1 MEMRWVP
8 AHRPRMNLV
17 FRIACAM
24 GLILLSQ
31 AATAQSGI
39 KGTVYNQRKEAL
51 PFASVSVKGTSIGT
65 IANEEGRYQLNLK
78 PGYYEIIFQYLGYQ
92 AGSKAI
98 TLTGTEETF
107 DAVLAEQA
115 LQLGEVK
122 IGKGNEDPA
131 YAIMRRAIAKS
142 KYHLLQVESYKA
154 RAYTKSSVVITDLPL
169 EFLYKKELDKIAAE
183 ENFKKG
189 VPILNETVSEIEF
202 KQPNNYKQ
210 KVVAA
215 RNSQDNSFASPNE
228 YLLTSFY
235 KPDVVQ
241 TVSPLSPRAFGYY
254 KFEYLGTFRENGVDV
269 SKIKVIPRAYGDGVF
284 RGTIHIIENLWAI
297 HSLDLQTAKMGI
309 NLKIKQIYSPVQNVW
324 MPIQQQ
330 FNADGGLYGV
340 KGKAE
345 YVISQ
350 TFQSVQLN
358 PDFPPDVVVLDNK
371 TEKEDIKALPV
382 TKKDVRDKEL
392 EELLSSGK
400 KLSVRDMRKVMKN
413 YEKKQFEESK
423 NKGEDVDLIE
433 RRVTS
438 TEIDSL
444 ATRRAVSFWDS
455 LRTVPLTKAETV
467 SYNRLDSLV
476 ANKKIDYPAPKKDT
490 ENDDRDTTR
499 AAGKARKGKLDP
511 GDILWGHSFPLNR
524 SKSWRLDYTGPLRGV
539 QVNTVEG
546 WVIDGTGLGIRH
558 TRKEDKTTGKAG
570 HQFIL
575 RGIARYSFARNLLS
589 PRGEASYRWGRN
601 TLSAEGGRAI
611 SQYNPDNPISYLL
624 NSVTTLF
631 FEQNFAKIYEK
642 DYFRLNYVH
651 AQNNDHFKIGASV
664 EYADRTG
671 LGNDEKTGKYRWID
685 WKKREFSSNT
695 PDLPR
700 DFQLPYAIRIG
711 DARMPDHL
719 ALIFQVSASYKPW
732 QKYRIKNG
740 QTTFYKDDSPEF
752 TLNYRKGIPDLF
764 GSDADFDF
772 LHLKVRHGF
781 ETGIRSKLYYQLGAG
796 SFLNRKSVWFPDYRH
811 FAGNRF
817 FFQLGDPVG
826 TFRMLDYYRYSTHE
840 EFVEGHLLAEFRQL
854 LFTQIQWFRRYGI
867 KETIIA
873 HYLST
878 PNSNHYTEL
887 GYGFDVGIRFPF
899 RIEIVSNFERFRY
912 LQTAFRIG
920 TTMNIP
926 FK

>member
-1 MEMRWVP
+1 MK
-8 AHRPRMNLV
+8 LLSIL
-17 FRIACAM
+17 FSRIAWAM
-24 GLILLSQ
+24 GFILLSQ
-31 AATAQSGI
+31 AVPAQSAI

-51 PFASVSVKGTSIGT
+51 PFASVSVKGTSMGT
-65 IANEEGRYQLNLK
+65 IANEEGQYRLNLK
-78 PGYYEIIFQYLGYQ
+78 PGYYEIVFQYLGYQ
-92 AGSKAI
+92 SGFKAI
-98 TLTGTEETF
+98 TLTGSEEVF

-169 EFLYKKELDKIAAE
+169 EFLYKKELEKIAAE

-228 YLLTSFY
+228 YLLSSFY

-297 HSLDLQTAKMGI
+297 HSLDLQTVKMGI
-309 NLKIKQIYSPVQNVW
+309 NLKIKQLYSPVQNVW

-350 TFQSVQLN
+350 TFQSIQLN
-358 PDFPPDVVVLDNK
+358 PSFPPDVVILDNK
-371 TEKEDIKALPV
+371 TEKEDVKALPV
-382 TKKDVRDKEL
+382 TKKDIRDKEL

-413 YEKKQFEESK
+413 YEKKQLEESK
-423 NKGEDVDLIE
+423 DKGEDIDLIE
-433 RRVTS
+433 RRVSS
-438 TEIDSL
+438 TEIDSM
-444 ATRRAVSFWDS
+444 ATHRAGSFWDS

-467 SYNRLDSLV
+467 SYNRLDSLM
-476 ANKKIDYPAPKKDT
+476 ARKKIEYPAGKEAI
-490 ENDDRDTTR
+490 ENDDTDAAR
-499 AAGKARKGKLDP
+499 AARKAKGRKLDP

-524 SKSWRLDYTGPLRGV
+524 DKSWRLDYTGPLRGV

-546 WVIDGTGLGIRH
+546 WVIDGTGIGIRH
-558 TRKEDKTTGKAG
+558 TRKDDKTTGRAG
-570 HQFIL
+570 HQLAL
-575 RGIARYSFARNLLS
+575 RGMTRYSFARNLLS
-589 PRGEASYRWGRN
+589 PRGEASYRWRGN

-611 SQYNPDNPISYLL
+611 SQYNPDNPISFLL

-642 DYFRLNYVH
+642 DYIRLNYVH

-671 LGNDEKTGKYRWID
+671 LENDEKLNRYRWIN
-685 WKKREFSSNT
+685 WKRREFTSNA
-695 PDLPR
+695 PVIPYDLHSGLSVPEP
-700 DFQLPYAIRIG
+700 L
-711 DARMPDHL
+711 MPDHS
-719 ALIFQVSASYKPW
+719 ALVFQVSASYKPW

-740 QTTFYKDDSPEF
+740 KTTFYKDDSPELL
-752 TLNYRKGIPDLF
+752 LNYRKGIPDVL

-772 LHLKVRHGF
+772 LHLRVKHGF
-781 ETGIRSKLYYQLGAG
+781 QTGIRSKLYYQLGAG
-796 SFLNRKSVWFPDYRH
+796 SFLNRRSVWFPDYQH
-811 FAGNRF
+811 FSGNRF
-817 FFQLGDPVG
+817 FFQFGDPVG
-826 TFRMLDYYRYSTHE
+826 TFRMLDYYRHSTRE
-840 EFVEGHLLAEFRQL
+840 EFLEGHLLAEFRQL

-867 KETIIA
+867 KETVIA
-873 HYLST
+873 HYLAT
-878 PNSNHYTEL
+878 PGSSHYTEL

-899 RIEIVSNFERFRY
+899 RVEVVSNFEKFRY

>member
-1 MEMRWVP
+1 MKR
-8 AHRPRMNLV
+8 LSILLS
-17 FRIACAM
+17 RIACAM
-24 GLILLSQ
+24 SFILLCQ
-31 AATAQSGI
+31 AASAQSAI

-92 AGSKAI
+92 AGSRAI
-98 TLTGTEETF
+98 TLTAAGETF

-115 LQLGEVK
+115 LQLGEVR

-169 EFLYKKELDKIAAE
+169 EFLYKKELDKVAAE

-210 KVVAA
+210 KVIAS

-228 YLLTSFY
+228 YLLSSFY

-254 KFEYLGTFRENGVDV
+254 KFEYLGTFRENGADV

-297 HSLDLQTAKMGI
+297 HSLDLQTVKMGI
-309 NLKIKQIYSPVQNVW
+309 NLKIKQIYSPIQNVW

-350 TFQSVQLN
+350 TFQSVELN
-358 PDFPPDVVVLDNK
+358 PSFPPDVVVLDNK
-371 TEKEDIKALPV
+371 TEKEDVKALPV
-382 TKKDVRDKEL
+382 TKKDIRNKEL

-413 YEKKQFEESK
+413 YEKKQLEDSK
-423 NKGEDVDLIE
+423 EKGEDVDLIE

-438 TEIDSL
+438 TEIDSM
-444 ATRRAVSFWDS
+444 ATHRTGSFWDS

-467 SYNRLDSLV
+467 SYSRLDSLLTQR
-476 ANKKIDYPAPKKDT
+476 KIEYPAGKKDM
-490 ENDDRDTTR
+490 ENDDPDTTR
-499 AAGKARKGKLDP
+499 VTRKAKGGKLDP
-511 GDILWGHSFPLNR
+511 WNILRGSSFPLNR
-524 SKSWRLDYTGPLRGV
+524 SKSWSFDYIGPLRGV
-539 QVNTVEG
+539 QVNTIEG
-546 WVIDGTGLGIRH
+546 WVLDGTGIGIKH
-558 TRKEDKTTGKAG
+558 IRKEDQNTGRAG
-570 HQFIL
+570 HQLTL
-575 RGIARYSFARNLLS
+575 RGLTRYSFARNAFS
-589 PRGEASYRWGRN
+589 PRGEASYRWRRN
-601 TLSAEGGRAI
+601 TLSAEGGRGI
-611 SQYNPDNPISYLL
+611 SQYNPENPISFLL

-642 DYFRLNYVH
+642 DYFRLNYAH
-651 AQNNDHFKIGASV
+651 SQNNDHFKIGASV
-664 EYADRTG
+664 EYADRKG
-671 LGNDEKTGKYRWID
+671 LENAEKLAGYRWIN
-685 WKKREFSSNT
+685 WKKREFTSNT
-695 PDLPR
+695 PEIAQDI
-700 DFQLPYAIRIG
+700 QLHPGLQVPAP
-711 DARMPDHL
+711 RMPDHI
-719 ALIFQVSASYKPW
+719 ALIFQASASYKPW
-732 QKYRIKNG
+732 QQYRIKNG
-740 QTTFYKDDSPEF
+740 KTTYYKDDSPEF
-752 TLNYRKGIPDLF
+752 TLSYRKGIPDLL
-764 GSDADFDF
+764 GSNADFDF
-772 LHLKVRHGF
+772 LHFKIRHGF
-781 ETGIRSKLYYQLGAG
+781 ETGIRSKLYYQIGAG
-796 SFLNRKSVWFPDYRH
+796 SFLNRKSVWFPDYQH
-811 FAGNRF
+811 FNGNRF
-817 FFQLGDPVG
+817 FFQFGDPVG
-826 TFRMLDYYRYSTHE
+826 TFRMLDYYRHSTRE
-840 EFVEGHLLAEFRQL
+840 EFLEGHLLAEFRQL
-854 LFTQIQWFRRYGI
+854 LLTQIQWFRRYGI
-867 KETIIA
+867 KETVIA
-873 HYLST
+873 HYLAT
-878 PNSNHYTEL
+878 PGSNHYTEL

-899 RIEIVSNFERFRY
+899 RIEIVSNFEKFRY
-912 LQTAFRIG
+912 MQTAFRIG
-920 TTMNIP
+920 TTMNLP

>member
-1 MEMRWVP
+1 MK
-8 AHRPRMNLV
+8 RPYILLFPIV
-17 FRIACAM
+17 CATCF
-24 GLILLSQ
+24 LLLSQ

-51 PFASVSVKGTSIGT
+51 PFASVSVRGTSVGT
-65 IANEEGRYQLNLK
+65 IANEEGMYQLNLK

-92 AGSKAI
+92 SGFKAI
-98 TLTGTEETF
+98 TLTGAEETF

-169 EFLYKKELDKIAAE
+169 EFLYKKELEKVAAE

-284 RGTIHIIENLWAI
+284 RGTIHIIEDLWAI
-297 HSLDLQTAKMGI
+297 HSLDLQTVKMGI
-309 NLKIKQIYSPVQNVW
+309 NLKIKQIYSPVQNIW

-350 TFQSVQLN
+350 TFQSIQLN
-358 PDFPPDVVVLDNK
+358 PNFPPDVVILDNK
-371 TEKEDIKALPV
+371 TEKEEVKALPV
-382 TKKDVRDKEL
+382 TKKDIRDKEL

-400 KLSVRDMRKVMKN
+400 KLSVKDMRKAMKN
-413 YEKKQFEESK
+413 YEKKQLEESK
-423 NKGEDVDLIE
+423 DKGEDIDLIE

-438 TEIDSL
+438 TEIDSM
-444 ATRRAVSFWDS
+444 ATHRAGSFWDS
-455 LRTVPLTKAETV
+455 LRTVPLTKAEAV
-467 SYNRLDSLV
+467 SYNRLDSLL
-476 ANKKIDYPAPKKDT
+476 ARKKIDYPVQKKDT
-490 ENDDRDTTR
+490 ENGDPDTTR
-499 AAGKARKGKLDP
+499 ATRKAKGGKLDP
-511 GDILWGHSFPLNR
+511 GDILWGYSFPLNR
-524 SKSWRLDYTGPLRGV
+524 SKSWRFDYTGPLRGV

-546 WVIDGTGLGIRH
+546 WVLDGTGVGIRH
-558 TRKEDKTTGKAG
+558 TRKEDKTTGRAG
-570 HQFIL
+570 HQLAL
-575 RGIARYSFARNLLS
+575 RGMTRYSFARNVFS
-589 PRGEASYRWGRN
+589 PRGEASYRWRRN
-601 TLSAEGGRAI
+601 VLSAEGGRAI
-611 SQYNPDNPISYLL
+611 SQYNPENPISFLL

-671 LGNDEKTGKYRWID
+671 LENEEKLGRYRWIN
-685 WKKREFSSNT
+685 WKRREFSPNT
-695 PDLPR
+695 PEIADDLQPHTG
-700 DFQLPYAIRIG
+700 LPVAENL
-711 DARMPDHL
+711 MPDHL

-732 QKYRIKNG
+732 QKYRIKDG
-740 QTTFYKDDSPEF
+740 KTTYYKDDSPEV
-752 TLNYRKGIPDLF
+752 TLSYRKGIPDLL
-764 GSDADFDF
+764 GSNTDFDF
-772 LHLKVRHGF
+772 LHLRVKHGF
-781 ETGIRSKLYYQLGAG
+781 QTGIRSKLYYQLGAG
-796 SFLNRKSVWFPDYRH
+796 SFLNKKSVWLPDYQH
-811 FAGNRF
+811 FSGNRF

-826 TFRMLDYYRYSTHE
+826 TFRMLDYYRHSTRE
-840 EFVEGHLLAEFRQL
+840 EFLEGHLLAEFRQL

-867 KETIIA
+867 KETFIA
-873 HYLST
+873 HYLAT
-878 PNSNHYTEL
+878 PGSNHYTEL

-899 RIEIVSNFERFRY
+899 RVEVVSNFEKFRY

>member
-1 MEMRWVP
+1 MEN
-8 AHRPRMNLV
+8 AYT
-17 FRIACAM
+17 
-24 GLILLSQ
+24 LLSRLIC
-31 AATAQSGI
+31 ATAFVLLAQVAAAQTGI
-39 KGTVYNQRKEAL
+39 KGTVYNQLKEPL

-65 IANEEGRYQLNLK
+65 IANKEGRYQLNLK
-78 PGYYEIIFQYLGYQ
+78 PGYYEIVFQYLGYQ
-92 AGSKAI
+92 SGYKAI
-98 TLTGTEETF
+98 TLTNSEETF
-107 DAVLAEQA
+107 DAILAEQA

-154 RAYTKSSVVITDLPL
+154 RAYTKSSVVVTDLPL

-202 KQPNNYKQ
+202 KQPNIYKQ

-254 KFEYLGTFRENGVDV
+254 KFEYVGTFRENGVDV

-284 RGTIHIIENLWAI
+284 RGTIHIIEDLWAI
-297 HSLDLQTAKMGI
+297 HSLDLQTVKMGI

-350 TFQSVQLN
+350 TFQSIELN
-358 PDFPPDVVVLDNK
+358 PNFPPDVVILDNK
-371 TEKEDIKALPV
+371 TEKEDVRALPV
-382 TKKDVRDKEL
+382 TKKDIRNKEL
-392 EELLSSGK
+392 DELLSSDK

-413 YEKKQFEESK
+413 YEKKQLEESK
-423 NKGEDVDLIE
+423 DKGEDIDLIE

-438 TEIDSL
+438 TEIDSM
-444 ATRRAVSFWDS
+444 ATHRAGSFWDS
-455 LRTVPLTKAETV
+455 LRTVPLTKAEVV
-467 SYNRLDSLV
+467 SYNRLDSLLIH
-476 ANKKIDYPAPKKDT
+476 KKIDYPVQKEDT
-490 ENDDRDTTR
+490 ENDDPDTTQVV
-499 AAGKARKGKLDP
+499 RKSSSGKLDP
-511 GDILWGHSFPLNR
+511 ADILWGSSFPLNR
-524 SKSWRLDYTGPLRGV
+524 SKSWRFEYTGPLRGV

-546 WVIDGTGLGIRH
+546 WVLDGTGIGIRH
-558 TRKEDKTTGKAG
+558 TRKADKTTGRTG
-570 HQFIL
+570 HQFAL
-575 RGIARYSFARNLLS
+575 RGMTRYSFARNVLS
-589 PRGEASYRWGRN
+589 PRGEATYRWNRN
-601 TLSAEGGRAI
+601 TISAEGGRTI
-611 SQYNPDNPISYLL
+611 SQYNPANPISFLL

-631 FEQNFAKIYEK
+631 FEQNFTKIYEK
-642 DYFRLNYVH
+642 DYFRLNYIH
-651 AQNNDHFKIGASV
+651 AQHNDHFKISASV

-671 LGNDEKTGKYRWID
+671 LTNEEKLSRYRWIN
-685 WKKREFSSNT
+685 WKKREFTSNT
-695 PDLPR
+695 PELADHQALV
-700 DFQLPYAIRIG
+700 FQA
-711 DARMPDHL
+711 
-719 ALIFQVSASYKPW
+719 SASYKPW
-732 QKYRIKNG
+732 QKYRIRNG
-740 QTTFYKDDSPEF
+740 KTTFYKDDSPEF
-752 TLNYRKGIPDLF
+752 TLSYRKGIPDLL
-764 GSDADFDF
+764 GSNADFDF
-772 LHLKVRHGF
+772 LHFKVKHGF
-781 ETGIRSKLYYQLGAG
+781 QTGIRSKLYYQLGAG
-796 SFLNRKSVWFPDYRH
+796 SFLNRKSVWFPDYQH
-811 FAGNRF
+811 FSGNRF
-817 FFQLGDPVG
+817 FFQFGDPVG
-826 TFRMLDYYRYSTHE
+826 TFRMLDYYRHSTRE

-867 KETIIA
+867 KETFIA
-873 HYLST
+873 HYLAT
-878 PNSNHYTEL
+878 PTSDHYSEL

-899 RIEIVSNFERFRY
+899 RIEVVSNFEKFRY
-912 LQTAFRIG
+912 MQTAFRIG